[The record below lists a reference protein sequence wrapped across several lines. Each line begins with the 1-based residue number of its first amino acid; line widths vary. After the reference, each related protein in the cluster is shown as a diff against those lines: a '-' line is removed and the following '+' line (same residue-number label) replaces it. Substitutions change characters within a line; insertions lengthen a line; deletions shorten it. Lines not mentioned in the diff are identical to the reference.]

1 MSGRPIGEF
10 PDLIRAD
17 ALVKLASARANVE
30 IGSLDPEVARHI
42 EAAALELADGV
53 RSAFGVCR
61 RRAATLAM
69 IGMIVFAP
77 LAVLEALAVG
87 LIQDPASGTFG
98 HRTLALSAYL
108 GISLLMLGSAL
119 CAGLLD
125 TVVGHE
131 FGEQDLGWRRAI
143 RTLPYRRLIG
153 VDVSQALIIGSLSVL
168 GFVPGLIAFTLT
180 CLAGSLVMIED
191 RGVRSALGRSL
202 ALTRRRVG
210 LTLLVVTL
218 PVAVEHQVIHALTA
232 SISMSFATAW
242 IVHAV
247 AAVVFLVPVVVVE
260 ITLAHHLRRDEDA
273 ATRYACDR

>member
-1 MSGRPIGEF
+1 MTRGSTAREVV
-10 PDLIRAD
+10 RA
-17 ALVKLASARANVE
+17 AV
-30 IGSLDPEVARHI
+30 
-42 EAAALELADGV
+42 
-53 RSAFGVCR
+53 GVCR
-61 RRAATLAM
+61 RRAATLAL

-77 LAVLEALAVG
+77 LAALEAFAVG
-87 LIQDPASGTFG
+87 FIHEHASGAIG

-131 FGEQDLGWRRAI
+131 FGEEDLGWRRAV

-180 CLAGSLVMIED
+180 CLAGSLVMIEG
-191 RGVRSALGRSL
+191 RGVRSALGRSVGL
-202 ALTRRRVG
+202 VRRRFG
-210 LTLLVVTL
+210 LTILVVTL

-232 SISMSFATAW
+232 WISMSFVTAW
-242 IVHAV
+242 LVHAI

-260 ITLAHHLRRDEDA
+260 ITLAHHLRRDEGLA
-273 ATRYACDR
+273 IASGCE

>member
-1 MSGRPIGEF
+1 MHGKGHRSTPR
-10 PDLIRAD
+10 
-17 ALVKLASARANVE
+17 
-30 IGSLDPEVARHI
+30 EVVG
-42 EAAALELADGV
+42 AAL
-53 RSAFGVCR
+53 GVCR
-61 RRAATLAM
+61 RRAATLAL
-69 IGMIVFAP
+69 IGLIVFAP
-77 LAVLEALAVG
+77 LAALEAFAVG
-87 LIQDPASGTFG
+87 LIHEHASGAIG

-131 FGEQDLGWRRAI
+131 FGEEDLGWRRAI
-143 RTLPYRRLIG
+143 RTLPYKRLIG
-153 VDVSQALIIGSLSVL
+153 VDLSQALVIGSLSVL

-191 RGVRSALGRSL
+191 RGVRSALVRSVALVRGRF
-202 ALTRRRVG
+202 G
-210 LTLLVVTL
+210 LTIIVVTL

-242 IVHAV
+242 LVHAV

-260 ITLAHHLRRDEDA
+260 ITLAHHLRRDEDVA
-273 ATRYACDR
+273 IRELLRVAHENG

>member
-1 MSGRPIGEF
+1 MDGSGRRSTSREVLRG
-10 PDLIRAD
+10 
-17 ALVKLASARANVE
+17 AL
-30 IGSLDPEVARHI
+30 
-42 EAAALELADGV
+42 
-53 RSAFGVCR
+53 GVCR
-61 RRAATLAM
+61 RRAATLAL

-87 LIQDPASGTFG
+87 FIHDRAGGAFG

-125 TVVGHE
+125 TVVGRE
-131 FGEQDLGWRRAI
+131 FGEEDVGWQRAI
-143 RTLPYRRLIG
+143 RTLPYTRLIG
-153 VDVSQALIIGSLSVL
+153 VDVSQALIIGSLSVF

-191 RGVRSALGRSL
+191 RGVLSALWRSV
-202 ALTRRRVG
+202 ALTRRRFG
-210 LTLLVVTL
+210 LTILVVTL

-232 SISMSFATAW
+232 SISMSFATTW
-242 IVHAV
+242 LVHAI

-260 ITLAHHLRRDEDA
+260 ITLAHHLRRDEHA
-273 ATRYACDR
+273 GTARSCE